1 MAMMQDFQMQ
11 EKLHDTL
18 MMIDREKQERV
29 DLMARMEKL
38 LGMESLPRQTFEML
52 TSSQPPQNQQVQ
64 PEAAPIPAQAAPEM
78 PDVPQATWEG
88 REITAERM
96 VYSDT
101 ADGEDLVPR
110 EMPLIQNRP
119 ALPPSLSP
127 DGYEQGD
134 TPQMPGHPDIP
145 IEILP
150 FLMLGTNQTAS
161 DESLLTALG
170 VTALLSTS
178 TVDHEVPQDVL
189 QYLQCS
195 FNDLNTSLSLQ
206 RQKAMDTI
214 SSTRQMAGRVLVFDN
229 EDLNCCVCMM
239 YLMWECRLTLLQS
252 FALVQYKLPTLRVS
266 RRLCKYLVHY
276 EAILHGANS
285 MQLTPDGLL
294 MEATI

>member
-110 EMPLIQNRP
+110 EMPLIR
-119 ALPPSLSP
+119 
-127 DGYEQGD
+127 
-134 TPQMPGHPDIP
+134 
-145 IEILP
+145 
-150 FLMLGTNQTAS
+150 
-161 DESLLTALG
+161 ESYQ
-170 VTALLSTS
+170 
-178 TVDHEVPQDVL
+178 PW
-189 QYLQCS
+189 
-195 FNDLNTSLSLQ
+195 
-206 RQKAMDTI
+206 
-214 SSTRQMAGRVLVFDN
+214 
-229 EDLNCCVCMM
+229 LNCFVLAR
-239 YLMWECRLTLLQS
+239 YVL
-252 FALVQYKLPTLRVS
+252 
-266 RRLCKYLVHY
+266 
-276 EAILHGANS
+276 
-285 MQLTPDGLL
+285 
-294 MEATI
+294 

>member
-1 MAMMQDFQMQ
+1 MQ
-11 EKLHDTL
+11 
-18 MMIDREKQERV
+18 
-29 DLMARMEKL
+29 
-38 LGMESLPRQTFEML
+38 
-52 TSSQPPQNQQVQ
+52 
-64 PEAAPIPAQAAPEM
+64 
-78 PDVPQATWEG
+78 
-88 REITAERM
+88 
-96 VYSDT
+96 
-101 ADGEDLVPR
+101 
-110 EMPLIQNRP
+110 
-119 ALPPSLSP
+119 LPPV
-127 DGYEQGD
+127 
-134 TPQMPGHPDIP
+134 
-145 IEILP
+145 
-150 FLMLGTNQTAS
+150 FRGTNQTAS

-266 RRLCKYLVHY
+266 RRLCVRHSRNPRRPPT
-276 EAILHGANS
+276 LHDPHLWPSDPLSLLESLPNYSRAEIPGA
-285 MQLTPDGLL
+285 L
-294 MEATI
+294 